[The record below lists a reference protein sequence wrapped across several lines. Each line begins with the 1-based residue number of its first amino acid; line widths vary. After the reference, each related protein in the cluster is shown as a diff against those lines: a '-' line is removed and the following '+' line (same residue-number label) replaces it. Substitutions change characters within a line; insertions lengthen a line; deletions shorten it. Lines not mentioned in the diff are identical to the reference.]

1 MTSTIMPEV
10 EIDETAPG
18 EIVLVRQEDNKQDV
32 PNPLIFFIVF
42 LPFVFLGAV
51 TIISAT
57 KLLQWGIKKSSENK
71 TNAPVA
77 AAYSQMDQL

>member
-1 MTSTIMPEV
+1 MMPEV

-18 EIVLVRQEDNKQDV
+18 EIVLVRQEEDVQDS
-32 PNPLIFFIVF
+32 PNPLIFFIIF

-57 KLLQWGIKKSSENK
+57 KLIQWGLKKSTENQ